1 MEPYSKELR
10 RDVLRASEAGGNT
23 KAVAL
28 RFGVSESW
36 VRRVKQEFREQGK
49 VAPATTR
56 VRVPKWR
63 RHQEDILRLQAERPD
78 MTLSELKAALQTDLS
93 KTTLC
98 NALRALKLTLKKSD
112 SRRGARPAR
121 CG

>member
-1 MEPYSKELR
+1 MEAYSKELR
-10 RDVLRASEAGGNT
+10 RDILRASEAGENT
-23 KAVAL
+23 KSVAL

-36 VRRVKQEFREQGK
+36 VRRVKQDYREQGK

-78 MTLSELKAALQTDLS
+78 MTLNELKAALRTDLS
-93 KTTLC
+93 KSTLC
-98 NALRALKLTLKKSD
+98 NALRALKLTFKKK
-112 SRRGARPAR
+112 
-121 CG
+121 